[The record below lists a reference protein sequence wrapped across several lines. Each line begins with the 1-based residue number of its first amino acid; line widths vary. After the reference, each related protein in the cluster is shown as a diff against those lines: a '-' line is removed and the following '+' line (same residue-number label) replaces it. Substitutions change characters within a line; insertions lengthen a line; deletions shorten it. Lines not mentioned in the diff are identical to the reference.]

1 MAMSRFGRSG
11 QPENRESFSLLVLN
25 VSFRTTA
32 DDLFPLFD
40 RYGKVLDIYIPRDH
54 RTGDPRGFAFVR
66 YNYEDEARDAI
77 DGLDGMRFDGR
88 ALMVQFAKYGPN
100 AEKMWLAAATAAAAV
115 VLLNMLEVNC
125 AEVGDVEHLDAD
137 HRGLRDHTELLG
149 RSVIKSELLVSS
161 DVHRDVDAVQLEAI
175 VVYKQVLR
183 GCLETPPHWQ
193 AHAGRLGREQQRWSS
208 VAALLL
214 MMACRPVGLMV
225 IGVELQKKIQSQ
237 GVVAEAAVQDR
248 VLAICEGIER
258 IIGIET
264 IEGEARAE
272 VGSDMNRP
280 GTEMVIIVAIG
291 LTVSV
296 LIMTGNVTD
305 TVALLYLNAPVIAE
319 VVRLVG
325 HLMKE
330 YLASPEMAALHVL
343 EALDPELWLNI
354 TQFLLDSLRH
364 LNSSH
369 HLYFLTKMAFVLV
382 QDE

>member
-1 MAMSRFGRSG
+1 MGVRSWCSLPNTDPMLKRF
-11 QPENRESFSLLVLN
+11 
-25 VSFRTTA
+25 
-32 DDLFPLFD
+32 
-40 RYGKVLDIYIPRDH
+40 
-54 RTGDPRGFAFVR
+54 
-66 YNYEDEARDAI
+66 
-77 DGLDGMRFDGR
+77 
-88 ALMVQFAKYGPN
+88 
-100 AEKMWLAAATAAAAV
+100 
-115 VLLNMLEVNC
+115 
-125 AEVGDVEHLDAD
+125 
-137 HRGLRDHTELLG
+137 
-149 RSVIKSELLVSS
+149 
-161 DVHRDVDAVQLEAI
+161 
-175 VVYKQVLR
+175 
-183 GCLETPPHWQ
+183 
-193 AHAGRLGREQQRWSS
+193 
-208 VAALLL
+208 
-214 MMACRPVGLMV
+214 

-248 VLAICEGIER
+248 GIER

-291 LTVSV
+291 LTVLV

-354 TQFLLDSLRH
+354 TQLLLDSLRH
-364 LNSSH
+364 LSSSH

-382 QDE
+382 QVE